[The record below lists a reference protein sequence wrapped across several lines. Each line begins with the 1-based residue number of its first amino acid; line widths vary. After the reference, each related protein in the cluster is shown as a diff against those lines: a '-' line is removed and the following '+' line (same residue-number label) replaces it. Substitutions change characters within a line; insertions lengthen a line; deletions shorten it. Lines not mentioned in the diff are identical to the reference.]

1 MKNLDTQTVM
11 EIIKMIQNRMDNI
24 CKNAPVAEHEDGL
37 WFVDD
42 HDQGQ
47 INALGELHDHLQ
59 GYIEGLVNQVENKMG
74 DE

>member
-11 EIIKMIQNRMDNI
+11 EIIEMIQNRMNHI
-24 CKNAPVAEHEDGL
+24 SKNAPVAEHEDGL

-42 HDQGQ
+42 YDQGQ

-59 GYIEGLVNQVENKMG
+59 GYIEGLVSQVENG
-74 DE
+74 TGE